1 MAQATAAGNVR
12 IDYDDLGQGDSTIL
26 LMTAWCMSRSGY
38 GQLAQKLAKNN
49 RVLTFDWRGHGKSE
63 TPTGDFGANELVED
77 AIAVI
82 QASGAQEITLVSM
95 HHAGWVAIDLRRRLG
110 SKIARIVHLDWVVFP
125 PPDPYMNLVRGLAS
139 PDGWQQAR
147 DTLFTIWTNGI
158 PNPPELVSF
167 IKEEMG
173 SYRGEMWMRSGRE
186 IAAGFDQFGSPLQA
200 LSQLNPPVPTLHL
213 YGQPKDPGY
222 LVAQQNFAFKNSW
235 FSVHQLNA
243 ESFFAQFDADDEIVT
258 AVEEFLAKPILSA
271 EAV

>member
-38 GQLAQKLAKNN
+38 ADLPQKLAKNN

-82 QASGAQEITLVSM
+82 EASGAKEITLVSM
-95 HHAGWVAIDLRRRLG
+95 HHAGWVAIELRRRLG
-110 SKIARIVHLDWVVFP
+110 SKIARIVHLDWVIFP
-125 PPDPYMNLVRGLAS
+125 PPEPYMNLVRGLAS
-139 PDGWQQAR
+139 EGWQQAR
-147 DTLFTIWTNGI
+147 DMLFTIWTNGI
-158 PNPPELVSF
+158 SNPPELVTF

-173 SYRGEMWMRSGRE
+173 SYSGEMWMRSGRE
-186 IAAGFDQFGSPLQA
+186 IAASFDQFSFPLQA
-200 LSQLNPPVPTLHL
+200 LAQLTLPVPTLHL

-222 LVAQQNFAFKNSW
+222 LVAQQDFAFKNSW

-243 ESFFAQFDADDEIVT
+243 ESFFAQFDAVDEMVKS
-258 AVEEFLAKPILSA
+258 VEEFIIKPVLSA